1 MKDEVI
7 VDLVERCRSNQKKLM
22 QMLTSTGL
30 VFYSRNHVVFYF
42 FRMCNDIVD
51 LRGFVVVLNS
61 LLICGRDDELLGRG
75 LDLNDSLQTLL
86 AKHDAIASGSP
97 LPIQASGS
105 PLSVQASKP
114 ADSSPKSSEA
124 KDSSSVAGSSSPIP
138 ATVSSGKSPIDEE
151 YEEEEDE
158 FAQLARRSVL

>member
-1 MKDEVI
+1 VKDEVI

-22 QMLTSTGL
+22 QMLTSTG
-30 VFYSRNHVVFYF
+30 
-42 FRMCNDIVD
+42 
-51 LRGFVVVLNS
+51 
-61 LLICGRDDELLGRG
+61 DDELLGRG
-75 LDLNDSLQTLL
+75 LDLNDSLQILL

-97 LPIQASGS
+97 LPVQASGS

-124 KDSSSVAGSSSPIP
+124 KDSSSIAGSSSPIP
-138 ATVSSGKSPIDEE
+138 ATVSTGKSPIDEE

-158 FAQLARRSVL
+158 FAQLARRSVLRVTIGFRNCAYLNFSI